1 MAAYRVV
8 LVTNPF
14 LVACVYV
21 FEAPLSVMFLVCHLV
36 LVNILS
42 CRVYRNMKLGTTA
55 DIAVPKNAL
64 PSSGNGMA
72 VFLSAESTIS
82 RDRKP
87 SVSSG
92 RATTEFHGIKEA
104 TRTTYEASSIYANE
118 TEAMSSFTDM
128 EKAQIPRAF

>member
-1 MAAYRVV
+1 
-8 LVTNPF
+8 
-14 LVACVYV
+14 
-21 FEAPLSVMFLVCHLV
+21 MFLVCHLV

-82 RDRKP
+82 RDRMP
-87 SVSSG
+87 SVWSG
-92 RATTEFHGIKEA
+92 RATTESHGIKKS
-104 TRTTYEASSIYANE
+104 TTTTYEAASIHASE
-118 TEAMSSFTDM
+118 TEAMSSFTEV